1 MGSREF
7 TVAIAKYVRES
18 HTCLLASFPGPHHA
32 YLTPLQSSTQAP
44 AGGTSPT
51 AIPTPLQWS
60 LGSLLLYQRDTRK
73 VQTATGKCSA
83 GKLQEGLREEGREGG
98 GWDEGREGGMCIMFL
113 CTMIRTP
120 LQPGVD
126 HHSGHLDSWPV
137 HPLNPAPSNL
147 SLGQSTNS
155 KLGRLALFVADTM
168 SWFGCK
174 TCNSTGPVFSLLPL
188 VTPPLPRGYHHR
200 RGQPLFPS
208 QSS

>member
-1 MGSREF
+1 M
-7 TVAIAKYVRES
+7 
-18 HTCLLASFPGPHHA
+18 LASFPAPHHA
-32 YLTPLQSSTQAP
+32 YLTPLQSSTQVP

-83 GKLQEGLREEGREGG
+83 GKLQGGGRE
-98 GWDEGREGGMCIMFL
+98 RGMCVMFL
-113 CTMIRTP
+113 CTMIHTP

-155 KLGRLALFVADTM
+155 KLGRLALLCSRYNV
-168 SWFGCK
+168 
-174 TCNSTGPVFSLLPL
+174 L
-188 VTPPLPRGYHHR
+188 VWL
-200 RGQPLFPS
+200 
-208 QSS
+208 